1 MTLTQGHS
9 YRIQVMVHDGDQNK
23 VGGDSGE
30 ACVDF
35 CAGGGPSTE
44 TSGSG
49 GQGGSGEPP
58 PMCPSGYVSCGPGG
72 VSPESCPTGTVCANG
87 CCLIS
92 VG

>member
-1 MTLTQGHS
+1 
-9 YRIQVMVHDGDQNK
+9 MVHDGDQNK

-35 CAGGGPSTE
+35 CNGTGGETEGTGGTGGGSN
-44 TSGSG
+44 
-49 GQGGSGEPP
+49 EPP
-58 PMCPSGYVSCGPGG
+58 VFCPSGYLSCGPGG
-72 VSPESCPTGTVCANG
+72 AVASCPTGTVCANG